1 MTDIGDR
8 KAAARKRGFEQ
19 RADAHARGGDDRA
32 NALLVEHL
40 LSFEPAVV
48 SAYMPMRTEISPL
61 PAMAELH
68 ASDIRVCLP
77 IIEGKGVP
85 LSFREWTPTCELADG
100 PFGAQVPVA
109 GDALDPN
116 LVVTPMVA
124 FDDRGYRLGYGGG
137 FYDRTFERL
146 HAMSKGIG
154 VGFAYSGQE
163 LDEIPIEPTDVK
175 LHSLV
180 TEVCVTTF

>member
-8 KAAARKRGFEQ
+8 KAVARNRGFEL
-19 RADAHARGGDDRA
+19 RAEAHARGGDAAA
-32 NALLVEHL
+32 NELLVGHL
-40 LSFEPAVV
+40 VSFQPSIV

-68 ASDIRVCLP
+68 ARQVRVCVP

-85 LSFREWTPTCELADG
+85 LSFREWTPATELMDG
-100 PFGAQVPVA
+100 PFGAQVPATGETLEPDV
-109 GDALDPN
+109 
-116 LVVTPMVA
+116 VVTPMVA
-124 FDDRGYRLGYGGG
+124 FDRRGYRLGYGGG

-146 HAMSKGIG
+146 HAMEKGTG
-154 VGFAYSGQE
+154 VGFAYAAQE
-163 LDEIPIEPTDVK
+163 FDEIPTEPTDVI

-180 TEVCVTTF
+180 TERTIIHF